1 MWFLKSA
8 LKLLLAIALTIGALA
23 IWNGAFWSGFR
34 GKTLILA
41 HRGLAQTYH
50 RRGLTNETCTAARI
64 DPPEHPYLEN
74 TIASMRAAFAAG
86 ADIVEFDIHPT
97 TDGQFAVLHDWTLD
111 CRTNGHGVTREHS
124 MAELKTLDIGYGYT
138 ADGGRTF
145 PFRGKGVGL
154 MPTMD
159 EVLSMFPNHRFLINI
174 KSNDPAEADLLAT
187 RLRQLPPGQQALLM
201 SYGGARPIARLLELM
216 PGMKVMSKDT
226 LVECLTRYIGLGWF
240 GIVPKAC
247 ENSLLLIPRNATFL
261 FWGWPNLMLERMQQH
276 GAFVFVTGDYAAGDV
291 GASGIDTLE
300 AAQQWPAD
308 FPGGIWTN
316 RVDRVA
322 PYFRRTQHPPPE

>member
-1 MWFLKSA
+1 MRFLIGA
-8 LKLLLAIALTIGALA
+8 LKFLLLVALAIGALA
-23 IWNGAFWSGFR
+23 IWNGSFWSGFR
-34 GKTLILA
+34 GPTLILA

-50 RRGLTNETCTAARI
+50 RQGLTNETCTASRI

-124 MAELKTLDIGYGYT
+124 MAELKALDIGYGYT

-159 EVLSMFPNHRFLINI
+159 EVLSTFPDRRFLINI
-174 KSNDPAEADLLAT
+174 KSNDPAEADLLAA
-187 RLRQLPPGQQALLM
+187 RLRQLPATQQRLLM
-201 SYGGARPIARLLELM
+201 SYGGARPIARLRELM
-216 PGMKVMSKDT
+216 PGMKLMSKDT
-226 LVECLTRYIGLGWF
+226 LIECLSRYIGVGWL

-247 ENSLLLIPRNATFL
+247 ENSLLLVPRNSTLL
-261 FWGWPNLMLERMQQH
+261 FWGWPNLMLERMQAH
-276 GAFVFVTGDYAAGDV
+276 GTDVFVTGDYARGDV
-291 GASGIDTLE
+291 GTAGIDTLE
-300 AAQQWPAD
+300 AAQKWPRD

-322 PYFRRTQHPPPE
+322 PYFRQKPDSISH